1 MQTRICW
8 LMLVSCG
15 CQSQTAP
22 RPAESKRMSTPSTRG
37 QPFTLTYTSTGG
49 PEFGPRLYERQTSLT
64 IHSGDR
70 TVLLEQHRSESDE
83 AGAPIGIFRWTADPE
98 SLQKLIEYAVKERLE
113 DLAPP
118 TRGGPGTSVMTIAL
132 ELDGRKISKTLTS
145 ADIPQIGQLEYFL
158 YQLNQIMFA
167 ARQAPYQAVRVTVAR
182 DLPAHRFVVGIE
194 NIGKA
199 NVCLFDPRAIGSG
212 DPNRWIGVRLAELP
226 QEIPGVTSP
235 PLEWSEIHVQQE
247 AGPPRVLTLK
257 AGERL
262 AVPSASWS
270 NPRQGVKYLVQGVW
284 SDYATSSGSVDCY
297 FMRGAAFSENLT
309 VAP

>member
-1 MQTRICW
+1 
-8 LMLVSCG
+8 
-15 CQSQTAP
+15 
-22 RPAESKRMSTPSTRG
+22 MSTPSTRG

-49 PEFGPRLYERQTSLT
+49 VELGPKLYERQTSLI
-64 IHSGDR
+64 IHSSDHS
-70 TVLLEQHRSESDE
+70 VVLEQHRSESDE
-83 AGAPIGIFRWTADPE
+83 AGAPIGIFRWAADPE
-98 SLQKLIEYAVKERLE
+98 SLQKLIEHAIEERLE

-118 TRGGPGTSVMTIAL
+118 ARGGPGTTVMTIAL
-132 ELDGRKISKTLTS
+132 DLDDRKISKTLTS

-167 ARQAPYQAVRVTVAR
+167 ARQAPYQAVRVTVAP
-182 DLPAHRFVVGIE
+182 DLPAHRFQVGIE

-199 NVCLFDPRAIGSG
+199 NVCLFDPRTIGSG

-247 AGPPRVLTLK
+247 TGAYRVLTLK

-262 AVPSASWS
+262 TVPSASWAH
-270 NPRQGVKYLVQGVW
+270 PRQGVKYLVQGVW
-284 SDYATSSGSVDCY
+284 SDYAASSGSENCY
-297 FMRGAAFSENLT
+297 FMRGAGFSENLT